1 MKKMNLNPWSDMD
14 RDTADS
20 VSFGMMI
27 WGLIFF
33 TLSWILPTFNGEE
46 PHLDLAILA
55 GIIIGNSLVDL
66 YSSHI
71 ERTEIRPREEK
82 LYELYERMEDE
93 EE

>member
-1 MKKMNLNPWSDMD
+1 MD
-14 RDTADS
+14 RETADA

-27 WGLIFF
+27 WGFIFF
-33 TLSWILPTFNGEE
+33 TFSWILPTLQGEE
-46 PHLDLAILA
+46 PHLDLALLA

-71 ERTEIRPREEK
+71 ERTEIKPRENK
-82 LYELYERMEDE
+82 LREIYERMEDE